1 MVKNPAIG
9 IFIGFANQ
17 VVVHCTKRKRHGKP
31 PSLFF
36 YQNLNL
42 AHLSLFMTDHPT
54 FWLEM
59 DLWEQNPIQKN
70 ERTPQVIN

>member
-54 FWLEM
+54 F
-59 DLWEQNPIQKN
+59 
-70 ERTPQVIN
+70 